1 MLVQP
6 IGSSTQP
13 LAQPVAHSALGTDH
27 PALVAQ
33 GSPDAG
39 SQQVRTAK
47 PSPQEVQ
54 QATDAINK
62 ALERSDQSVRFS
74 IDHDTGTTMV
84 TVVDSSTNEVIR
96 QMPSEEVISIARSID
111 RLQGI
116 LLKNKA

>member
-1 MLVQP
+1 MLMQP

-13 LAQPVAHSALGTDH
+13 LAQPVAHSAPGTDH
-27 PALVAQ
+27 PLPVAH
-33 GSPDAG
+33 GSPAPE
-39 SQQVRTAK
+39 SQQAHPAK

-74 IDHDTGTTMV
+74 IDHDTGTPV
-84 TVVDSSTNEVIR
+84 VKVVDSSTNEVIR